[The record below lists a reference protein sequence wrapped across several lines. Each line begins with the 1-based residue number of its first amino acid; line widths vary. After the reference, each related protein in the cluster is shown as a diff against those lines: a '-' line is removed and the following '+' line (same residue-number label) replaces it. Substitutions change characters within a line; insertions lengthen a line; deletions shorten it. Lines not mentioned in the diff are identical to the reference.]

1 MNGIIYNTDQE
12 CIDLI
17 ALIDCKVNFMFKG
30 ASKTYTHFIKELSGE
45 RRLVVINPK
54 DIEMLVRDYP
64 TILGEFGQTLVDSVV
79 EVDKAEWINQSEDI
93 Q

>member
-1 MNGIIYNTDQE
+1 MHGIIFNTDQE

-17 ALIDCKVNFMFKG
+17 SFIDSKVKFMFKG
-30 ASKTYTHFIKELSGE
+30 ASKTYTYFIKELNGE

-54 DIEMLVRDYP
+54 DIEMLLKDYP

-79 EVDKAEWINQSEDI
+79 EVDKAEWISQEEI
-93 Q
+93 